1 MSFGN
6 LVSSVDW
13 ILSFTC
19 RCEALQV
26 YLAAT
31 SISLY
36 TMKYDL
42 HQALSIEK
50 CLDFPQRETSL
61 SLLITGNSYRLYLH
75 YQSRHCI
82 EIYTLQF
89 THLHSKDLPQGFVD
103 QQIEAMSSSDSYLVC
118 HCRGSASKLIVLD
131 PTSMVIV
138 QEIDSSFKRIA
149 SLRCFNDEN
158 TSVFIGIR
166 HDGERRLVF
175 LTIGREEQ
183 SKMMVEKAIE
193 RDDDLVCV
201 LPRCRD
207 LILVNPV
214 AARLQYVK
222 YRR

>member
-6 LVSSVDW
+6 LASRADW
-13 ILSFTC
+13 ILLFTC

-36 TMKYDL
+36 TLRYDL
-42 HQALSIEK
+42 HQSLSIEK
-50 CLDFPQRETSL
+50 CLDFPEREASL
-61 SLLITGNSYRLYLH
+61 SLLISGNSYRLYLH
-75 YQSRHCI
+75 YQSRQCI

-89 THLHSKDLPQGFVD
+89 AHLHSKELPLGFVD
-103 QQIEAMSSSDSYLVC
+103 QRIEAMSSSDSYLVC
-118 HCRGSASKLIVLD
+118 YCRGSTSKLIVLD

-138 QEIDSSFKRIA
+138 QEIDLSFDRIA
-149 SLRCFNDEN
+149 SLRCFNDED
-158 TSVFIGIR
+158 SLVFIGIR
-166 HDGERRLVF
+166 QDGERRLVF
-175 LTIGREEQ
+175 VNIDREEQ
-183 SKMMVEKAIE
+183 SKVLVEKAIE

-207 LILVNPV
+207 LILVNPL